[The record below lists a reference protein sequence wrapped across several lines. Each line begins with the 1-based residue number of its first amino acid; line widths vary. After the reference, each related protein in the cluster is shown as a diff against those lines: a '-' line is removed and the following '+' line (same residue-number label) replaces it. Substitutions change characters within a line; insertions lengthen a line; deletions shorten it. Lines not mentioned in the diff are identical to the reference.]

1 MAYSF
6 PLANGQVIQCTMT
19 YLVADQ
25 QVQNR
30 FDVVI
35 ANLGGGPSVAS
46 LLTSIEA
53 DWATRF
59 PPLISDQSFH
69 ARTSLVLVTDV
80 IVGSTGKPKRV
91 FGPLYSGAPNPA
103 LNGSNADPAI
113 PYDVA
118 MSVQLQTSGPAR
130 TTWGSKRFGPIT
142 TGQLGPDG
150 ESIDAG
156 ARNDWQLAADAFF
169 LGTHF
174 ITAPPTTW
182 EACVIPA
189 TAIAA
194 MPLPHAPLNTLVNDI
209 VGTRVGIYTGSQSS
223 RRITPFSLLGH

>member
-1 MAYSF
+1 MAYAF

-19 YLVADQ
+19 YIVLDQ

-35 ANLGGGPSVAS
+35 ANLGGGPSAAT

-53 DWATRF
+53 EWAARF
-59 PPLISDQSFH
+59 PLLISDQSFH
-69 ARTSLVLVTDV
+69 ARTTVTLVTDV
-80 IVGSTGKPKRV
+80 IQGSTGKPKRV
-91 FGPLYSGAPNPA
+91 YGPLFSGAPNPA
-103 LNGSNADPAI
+103 LNGANADPAL

-142 TGQLGPDG
+142 TGQLGVDG
-150 ESIDAG
+150 ESIDPG
-156 ARNDWQLAADAFF
+156 SRNDWQLACDAFF
-169 LGTHF
+169 TGPILL
-174 ITAPPTTW
+174 TAPPTTF
-182 EACVIPA
+182 ECVVIPA

-194 MPLPHAPLNTLVNDI
+194 LPLPHAPLSTLVNDI
-209 VGTRVGIYTGSQSS
+209 VGTKMGIYTGSQGT
-223 RRITPFSLLGH
+223 RRVTPFSLLGH